1 MAPTRV
7 TCRCPRAEFA
17 HALKGGANTVL
28 TLQLEGGDELALPKS
43 VVRHPLRDYFEHVDL
58 LLVRRG
64 EKVTVEVPVILGGE
78 AAPSTLVLSDLTTLS
93 IEVEAL
99 SIPDSLAVDL
109 TGAEAGTQI
118 LAGDVT
124 LPAGATLVTDP
135 EALVVAVHGGADRR
149 AAGGGD
155 RGGRGRRRR
164 RAGRAA
170 GRVQRLIVAAPDLT
184 ISGPFLVVGLGNPGK
199 QYAGNRHNV
208 GAMVAD
214 VLARRLGFGIQVAQ
228 GGRRRRRGTARRPS
242 RHRGQA
248 PVVHEPVRRGDRR
261 AGEVLQHRTGPGDA
275 CWSTTRR

>member
-1 MAPTRV
+1 MSEVRLIAETRTEFGKGFARRIRRAGKV
-7 TCRCPRAEFA
+7 PAVLYGHGTDPRHLSLSAREFA

-64 EKVTVEVPVILGGE
+64 EKVTVEVPVIIGGD
-78 AAPSTLVLSDLTTLS
+78 AAPGTLVLSDLTTLS

-135 EALVVAVHGGADRR
+135 EALVVAVTVAPTAEQLEAETEEAEAGA
-149 AAGGGD
+149 G
-155 RGGRGRRRR
+155 
-164 RAGRAA
+164 
-170 GRVQRLIVAAPDLT
+170 
-184 ISGPFLVVGLGNPGK
+184 VVRDEP
-199 QYAGNRHNV
+199 
-208 GAMVAD
+208 
-214 VLARRLGFGIQVAQ
+214 
-228 GGRRRRRGTARRPS
+228 
-242 RHRGQA
+242 QA
-248 PVVHEPVRRGDRR
+248 ESSV
-261 AGEVLQHRTGPGDA
+261 
-275 CWSTTRR
+275 

>member
-1 MAPTRV
+1 VSEVRLIAETRTEFGKGFARRIRRAGKV
-7 TCRCPRAEFA
+7 PAVLYGHGTDPRHLSLSAREFA

-64 EKVTVEVPVILGGE
+64 EKVTVEVPVIIGGD
-78 AAPSTLVLSDLTTLS
+78 AAPGTLVLSDLTTLS

-135 EALVVAVHGGADRR
+135 EALVVAVTVAPTAEQLEAETEEAEAGA
-149 AAGGGD
+149 G
-155 RGGRGRRRR
+155 
-164 RAGRAA
+164 
-170 GRVQRLIVAAPDLT
+170 
-184 ISGPFLVVGLGNPGK
+184 VVRDEP
-199 QYAGNRHNV
+199 
-208 GAMVAD
+208 
-214 VLARRLGFGIQVAQ
+214 
-228 GGRRRRRGTARRPS
+228 
-242 RHRGQA
+242 QA
-248 PVVHEPVRRGDRR
+248 ESSV
-261 AGEVLQHRTGPGDA
+261 
-275 CWSTTRR
+275 